1 METNFAPILATA
13 IKAEL
18 EDFNNKSNGNDIN
31 NISSGGGE
39 TMHHPIILAEL
50 KCEQDDIVDFE
61 LNVCDTQ
68 NSQIGG
74 ATNEFN
80 FSGRLDN
87 LYSSF
92 CALKALIDASKDSFF
107 MKHKGARAI
116 ALLDNEEV
124 GSVSMSVGGGMVM
137 FEAIKRVTLSSK
149 GNSSAS
155 SEGDSDVIE
164 RCLAKPFLVSA
175 DMAHTDNMPEPL
187 RNDNDKNGYQES
199 QNT

>member
-1 METNFAPILATA
+1 MILTTFL
-13 IKAEL
+13 AEEVKL
-18 EDFNNKSNGNDIN
+18 
-31 NISSGGGE
+31 
-39 TMHHPIILAEL
+39 HHPIILAEL

-74 ATNEFN
+74 ATNEFI

-164 RCLAKPFLVSA
+164 RCLANRSSSA
-175 DMAHTDNMPEPL
+175 RIWLTPTICLNHL
-187 RNDNDKNGYQES
+187 
-199 QNT
+199 

>member
-18 EDFNNKSNGNDIN
+18 EDFNNKSNGKDIN

-39 TMHHPIILAEL
+39 TMHHPIIHAEL

-92 CALKALIDASKDSFF
+92 CALKALIDASKDSFL

-124 GSVSMSVGGGMVM
+124 GSVSTSVGGGMVM
-137 FEAIKRVTLSSK
+137 FEAIKRATLSSK

-187 RNDNDKNGYQES
+187 RTDNDKNGYQES

>member
-1 METNFAPILATA
+1 MILTTFL
-13 IKAEL
+13 AEEVKL
-18 EDFNNKSNGNDIN
+18 C
-31 NISSGGGE
+31 
-39 TMHHPIILAEL
+39 IIPLFSREL

-68 NSQIGG
+68 NSQING
-74 ATNEFN
+74 ATFNEFI

-137 FEAIKRVTLSSK
+137 FEAIKR
-149 GNSSAS
+149 A
-155 SEGDSDVIE
+155 
-164 RCLAKPFLVSA
+164 
-175 DMAHTDNMPEPL
+175 
-187 RNDNDKNGYQES
+187 
-199 QNT
+199 